1 VTIGPY
7 LILNDKIRILSYSFY
22 TIEIE
27 VKVSLAE
34 GKKFGQKFYW
44 LNEMAKFH
52 LKKITAQIG
61 CEVLCS
67 NL

>member
-1 VTIGPY
+1 VTNGSY
-7 LILNDKIRILSYSFY
+7 HILVDRIRALNISFF

-27 VKVSLAE
+27 VKVSL
-34 GKKFGQKFYW
+34 FGHQLYW
-44 LNEMAKFH
+44 LNEGGGKMLFKKKF
-52 LKKITAQIG
+52 TAQIG